1 MKANGTVESR
11 GSRAESQ
18 RLAGT
23 LAPPGQWGTSNVQR
37 PTSNF
42 DPGACREIVE
52 ELPPSLKLVLR
63 HMADGLATKQIAAE
77 CDLSESTVQ
86 VYRERIYSRLRVNNL
101 AAATRVAVAAG
112 LV

>member
-1 MKANGTVESR
+1 MKTVESR
-11 GSRAESQ
+11 ESRVEGQ

-23 LAPPGQWGTSNVQR
+23 LAPPGRGPQLSTCNFQPATCHALVQ
-37 PTSNF
+37 
-42 DPGACREIVE
+42 